1 MKRFMVVYWYYG
13 RKDRELLATNVRFFD
28 SLAQAR
34 ITVQVTNDTGDRAQ
48 LYMLH
53 GDGPEGYYV
62 YCNE

>member
-1 MKRFMVVYWYYG
+1 MKKFMVVYWHYNGEGVLINQGVNFY
-13 RKDRELLATNVRFFD
+13 D

-34 ITVQVTNDTGDRAQ
+34 IFVYVTNGTGDYAQ

>member
-1 MKRFMVVYWYYG
+1 MKRFMVVCWYYDG
-13 RKDRELLATNVRFFD
+13 EHKFIGSNVVFFD
-28 SLAQAR
+28 SLAAAR
-34 ITVQVTNDTGDRAQ
+34 KFVYTFNTMGDEAQ

>member
-13 RKDRELLATNVRFFD
+13 KGSVFIRSGVKFYD

-34 ITVQVTNDTGDRAQ
+34 IFVDVTNSTGDRAQ
-48 LYMLH
+48 LYRWQS
-53 GDGPEGYYV
+53 DGPEGYYV

>member
-1 MKRFMVVYWYYG
+1 MKRFMVVCWYYG
-13 RKDRELLATNVRFFD
+13 GKENKLLATNVRFYD

-34 ITVQVTNDTGDRAQ
+34 ICVHVTNATGDYAQ

-53 GDGPEGYYV
+53 GEGLESYYV

>member
-1 MKRFMVVYWYYG
+1 MKKFMVVYWYYNG
-13 RKDRELLATNVRFFD
+13 EGVLINQGVNFYD

-34 ITVQVTNDTGDRAQ
+34 IFVSVTNGTGDYAQ

>member
-1 MKRFMVVYWYYG
+1 MKKFMVVCWFYG
-13 RKDRELLATNVRFFD
+13 RQDHDLLATNVRFYD

-34 ITVQVTNDTGDRAQ
+34 MLVYVTNATGDYAQ

-53 GDGPEGYYV
+53 GDGPDGYYV